1 MYLIKHASLLNYNWK
16 MFYWIVETVNEM
28 NEWTNFSFSLQE
40 INLEEWI
47 SQNFFSVIYNLKTCK
62 NTTEAR

>member
-1 MYLIKHASLLNYNWK
+1 MFLIKHASLPNYNCK

-40 INLEEWI
+40 IYLEEWI
-47 SQNFFSVIYNLKTCK
+47 LQNFFL
-62 NTTEAR
+62 RHLQP